1 MRGAAESR
9 HAPSKRRKLLKT
21 VRLNHLRAAL
31 LAVAAAGLLAA
42 VGLVVFLYAQ
52 PAEANYPGK
61 PGKIAYAGGDGT
73 NLAIYAIKPNGRGK
87 RPLTVKGVNNRDP
100 AYSPNGRRIAYS
112 GYDGKDYEIYT
123 INAGGGGKRRLTD
136 NSTDD
141 RSPYYSPS
149 GKKIAYIN
157 VTGTDGEIWT
167 IQPNGGGKHRVTNN
181 ASNDRS
187 PYWGSQ

>member
-1 MRGAAESR
+1 VAGSRTPLRSFGRGKIVKS
-9 HAPSKRRKLLKT
+9 

-31 LAVAAAGLLAA
+31 LAVVAAGLLAA
-42 VGLVVFLYAQ
+42 VGVVAVLYAQ

-61 PGKIAYAGGDGT
+61 PGKIAYAGQD
-73 NLAIYAIKPNGRGK
+73 APNG
-87 RPLTVKGVNNRDP
+87 
-100 AYSPNGRRIAYS
+100 
-112 GYDGKDYEIYT
+112 DYEIYT
-123 INAGGGGKRRLTD
+123 INSGGGGKKQLTD
-136 NSTDD
+136 NSTNDYE
-141 RSPYYSPS
+141 PAYSPS